1 MTALAYICLIA
12 GAWQLAG
19 CVMRLVDRLEG
30 RGVKKTCRCRGVK
43 KTCRWHVFSP
53 DRGGC
58 AAAASIRDCTALSFS
73 PDRGGYAAAASIRT
87 CTAPSF
93 SPDRGG
99 YAAAASIGNRKT
111 DQRRADV
118 GIGPYERKRSAK

>member
-1 MTALAYICLIA
+1 MTVLAYICLIA

-30 RGVKKTCRCRGVK
+30 RGVKKTCR
-43 KTCRWHVFSP
+43 WHV
-53 DRGGC
+53 
-58 AAAASIRDCTALSFS
+58 FS

-99 YAAAASIGNRKT
+99 YAAAASIRDRKT
-111 DQRRADV
+111 YQRRADV
-118 GIGPYERKRSAK
+118 GIGPYERKRGAK